1 MTVNQ
6 IYTLVNSLAKQA
18 YGETPVTV
26 VDGGSLVSLG
36 NYVLSSETSTD
47 VFTKTLVD
55 RIGKTIVSNR
65 AYTPEAAVLLKDPV
79 EYGAILQKI
88 YIEPMDAEENDS
100 WTLLDGTDYSP
111 FVLHKPTV
119 KQKLFAKMTTFDIP
133 FSIPDIQLKTAFE
146 SAESMAAMIS
156 GVFTSVQMSMSVRAE
171 QTGKIAYA
179 NFIAEKIKAQ
189 KQPEAKGVHAV
200 NLLSLYNTAHTSTLD
215 VDTALTDVEFLK
227 FATATINLYRKRMRS
242 ASVVFNTDGYIRHTP
257 DENMSVCVL
266 ADFATAVTSYLQADT
281 YHNEMVALPNYTE
294 ITSWQ
299 GLGTSANFDEVS
311 KIAITPASG
320 GANIEQS
327 GIICVLTDV
336 NAIAMTVENVRM
348 KSIYNPRN
356 ETTNYFNKADYGYMN
371 DMSENGIVF
380 YVATTT

>member
-6 IYTLVNSLAKQA
+6 IYSLVNSLAQQA
-18 YGETPVTV
+18 YGQTPVTV
-26 VDGGSLVSLG
+26 ADGGSLVSLG
-36 NYVLSSETSTD
+36 DYVLSSETSTD
-47 VFTKTLVD
+47 IFTKTLVD
-55 RIGKTIVSNR
+55 RIGKTIVTNR
-65 AYTPEAAVLLKDPV
+65 AYTPEAATLLKDPI
-79 EYGAILQKI
+79 EYGAVLQKI
-88 YIEPMDAEENDS
+88 YIEPQDAVENDS
-100 WTLLDGTDYSP
+100 WKLIEGQDYSP
-111 FVLHKPTV
+111 FVMHKRAV
-119 KQKLFAKMTTFDIP
+119 KQKLFQKRATFDIP
-133 FSIPDIQLKTAFE
+133 FEIPDMQLKSAFE
-146 SAESMAAMIS
+146 SAESMAAFIS

-171 QTGKIAYA
+171 QTGKLAYA
-179 NFIAEKIKAQ
+179 NFIAEKLKAQ
-189 KQPEAKGVHAV
+189 KTPEATGVHAV
-200 NLLSLYNTAHTSTLD
+200 NLLSLYNTAHSSNLD
-215 VDTALTDVEFLK
+215 VDTAMSDVEFLK

-242 ASVVFNTDGYIRHTP
+242 ASVVFNTEGYIRHTP

-299 GLGTSANFDEVS
+299 GLGTAANFEEVS
-311 KIAITPASG
+311 KIAVTPASG
-320 GANIEQS
+320 GANIEQT

-356 ETTNYFNKADYGYMN
+356 EVTHYYNKADYGYLN

-380 YVATTT
+380 YVATTA